1 MTMPQS
7 IALNVCKDLV
17 HSFIAGI
24 YIAPLQGGLLR
35 GAVNI
40 VVNNV
45 YGCSVDGLIDVDLK
59 FKRNLFFFTFAVY
72 CLKTVTRNRPWSSLI
87 MF

>member
-7 IALNVCKDLV
+7 IALNVYG
-17 HSFIAGI
+17 SFITGI

-40 VVNNV
+40 AVNQDP
-45 YGCSVDGLIDVDLK
+45 GCSVDGLIDVDFK

-72 CLKTVTRNRPWSSLI
+72 CLKTVTRNRPRNSLI